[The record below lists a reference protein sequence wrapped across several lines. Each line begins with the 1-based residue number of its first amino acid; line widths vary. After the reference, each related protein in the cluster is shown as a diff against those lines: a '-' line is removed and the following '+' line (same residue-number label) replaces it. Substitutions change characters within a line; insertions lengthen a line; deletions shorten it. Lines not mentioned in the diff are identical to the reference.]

1 MIATALLPGP
11 PASVGDTAV
20 AALLA
25 HARQIAADAA
35 AGAAAIDREGA
46 FPASEF
52 AALGACGLLGAPLS
66 RALGGIGL
74 GTERGGMEALLQTLT
89 TLGWGNL
96 SLARLYE
103 GHVNALGLI
112 QTFGTPAQTRRF
124 AHDAVS
130 RHLFA
135 VWNTEGADG
144 IRLIPVGGDRYRLE
158 GAKTFA
164 SGAGYVTR
172 PLLTGALPDGGWQM
186 VVPAME
192 HAGGAIDAASWRP
205 LGMRASA
212 SSTIDLTGIEIGPD
226 ALIGAP
232 SDYYRQP
239 WFSGGAIRFAAAQL
253 GGAIALL
260 DATRAELKMLQRAED
275 PFQRARVGQAA
286 IAIQSGIQWLRAAAA
301 MAEGSPLG
309 GVHTVTVSADEMVAF
324 ANMTRTAIE
333 RIYLDVLEIAERAI
347 GARALLQPHPIERI
361 GRDLTLYLRQPAPDA
376 TLLNVGEHVLR
387 SSRSALDAWLPDGVA
402 DGAADA

>member
-1 MIATALLPGP
+1 MIATAPLPSP
-11 PASVGDTAV
+11 PASVGDTTV

-25 HARQIAADAA
+25 QARQIAADAA
-35 AGAAAIDREGA
+35 AGAAAIDREDA
-46 FPASEF
+46 FPVREF
-52 AALGACGLLGAPLS
+52 AALGASGLLGAPLS
-66 RALGGIGL
+66 RLLGGLGL
-74 GTERGGMEALLQTLT
+74 GTARGGMEALLHILT

-112 QTFGTPAQTRRF
+112 QTFGTPDQARRL
-124 AHDAVS
+124 ARDAVGQ
-130 RHLFA
+130 HIFA

-144 IRLIPVGGDRYRLE
+144 IRLIPIGGDRYRLE

-164 SGAGYVTR
+164 SGAGHVTR

-192 HAGGAIDAASWRP
+192 HAGGAIDTASWRP

-212 SSTIDLTGIEIGPD
+212 SYTIDLSGFEIGPD

-232 SDYYRQP
+232 GDYYRQP

-260 DATRAELKMLQRAED
+260 DATRAELHALGRAAD
-275 PFQRARVGQAA
+275 PFQRSRVGEAA
-286 IAIQSGIQWLRAAAA
+286 IATQSGMQWLRAAAS
-301 MAEGSPLG
+301 MAERSPLG
-309 GVHTVTVSADEMVAF
+309 GAYVATVPDDEMVAF

-333 RIYLDVLEIAERAI
+333 RICLDVLEIAERAI

-387 SSRSALDAWLPDGVA
+387 SSRSTLDAWSPDGVA